1 LIGLPRHL
9 SLRANEDGVTT
20 RPPAGSPAGGR
31 AFFYFRDRTFV
42 ADRAFVNRG
51 KFSETG
57 VTQMRIQVL
66 LASVATAVLL
76 SCGSASAAPGAGG
89 DTAKVQN
96 TDHGIVLAQR
106 GDGGGGGRAAMGG
119 GGGGRAA
126 MGGGGGGARFSGG
139 GAPPRFSGRGGGA
152 RFSGEAARPRSSEA
166 ARARG
171 DRPRRWAGGGG
182 RYWRP
187 GWGGGY
193 YPYYGYGLGLGYGLG
208 YGYGYG
214 YPYYGGAYYDDA
226 PVVYSGGG
234 GGDEG
239 YCAQRFKS
247 YDPRS
252 GTYLGYDG
260 RRHPCP

>member
-1 LIGLPRHL
+1 VP
-9 SLRANEDGVTT
+9 
-20 RPPAGSPAGGR
+20 
-31 AFFYFRDRTFV
+31 
-42 ADRAFVNRG
+42 DRAFDSQV

-76 SCGSASAAPGAGG
+76 SCGSAGAAPTVAG
-89 DTAKVQN
+89 DTAKGQN
-96 TDHGIVLAQR
+96 ADRGIVLAQR
-106 GDGGGGGRAAMGG
+106 SGDGGGGRAAMGGGGGGRAAMGG

-139 GAPPRFSGRGGGA
+139 GTSPRFSGRGGGE
-152 RFSGEAARPRSSEA
+152 RFSGQGARPRFSEG
-166 ARARG
+166 ARARA
-171 DRPRRWAGGGG
+171 DRPRRWASGDR
-182 RYWRP
+182 RYWRSGR
-187 GWGGGY
+187 GWGYG
-193 YPYYGYGLGLGYGLG
+193 YPYYGYAGGWGLGYGLG

-214 YPYYGGAYYDDA
+214 YPYYGGDAYYYDDA

-234 GGDEG
+234 GDDAG

-247 YDPRS
+247 YDPRT